1 MKAWVS
7 PCHLSAISYAWRL
20 H

>member
-1 MKAWVS
+1 MKARSS
-7 PCHLSAISYAWRL
+7 PRHLSAISYAWRL